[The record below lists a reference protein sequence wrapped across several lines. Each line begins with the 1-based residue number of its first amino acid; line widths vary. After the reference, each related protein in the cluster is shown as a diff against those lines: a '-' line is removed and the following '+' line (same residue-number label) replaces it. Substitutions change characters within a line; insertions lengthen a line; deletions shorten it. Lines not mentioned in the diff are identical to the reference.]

1 MRVKFIVPGEPVAK
15 GRPRFN
21 VRTGRAYTPEK
32 TLDYENKIRRI
43 YKKEVNHYFEG
54 YVRLTVKAYYKIAK
68 SDSKKKKEQK
78 LKGELRPS
86 VKPDL
91 DNIIKCI
98 DALNGVAFKDDSY
111 IVEVQAF
118 KYYSDE
124 PRVEFIIEDLEGDKD
139 EKR

>member
-1 MRVKFIVPGEPVAK
+1 MRVKFTVPGEPVAK

-21 VRTGRAYTPEK
+21 TRTGRAYTPEK

-91 DNIIKCI
+91 DNRIKCI
-98 DALNGVAFKDDSY
+98 DARNGVAFKDDSY
-111 IVEVQAF
+111 IVEVYAE

-124 PRVEFIIEDLEGDKD
+124 PRVEFIIEDIGG
-139 EKR
+139 

>member
-1 MRVKFIVPGEPVAK
+1 MRVKFTVPGEPVAK

-21 VRTGRAYTPEK
+21 TRTGRAYTPEK

-43 YKKEVNHYFEG
+43 YRKEVNHYFEG
-54 YVRLTVKAYYKIAK
+54 CVKLTVKAYFSIPK
-68 SDSKKKKEQK
+68 SDSKKKKMMK
-78 LKGELRPS
+78 LSGELRPS
-86 VKPDL
+86 KKPDI

-98 DALNGVAFKDDSY
+98 DGLNGVAFKDDSY
-111 IVEVQAF
+111 VVEVQAS
-118 KYYSDE
+118 KHYSDE